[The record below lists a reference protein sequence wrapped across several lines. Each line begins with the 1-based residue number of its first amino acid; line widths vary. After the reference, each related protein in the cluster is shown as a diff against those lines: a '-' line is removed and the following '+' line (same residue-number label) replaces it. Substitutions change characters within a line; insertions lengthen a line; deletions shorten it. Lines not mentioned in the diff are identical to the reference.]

1 MGPPPRNGGLP
12 VPGHPQLPAVLH
24 VRLAPL
30 PHHAHARRKQVHD
43 ETWRKQVE
51 MWADLVL
58 AYCRASRVFVLDA
71 AVEAA
76 PFGNPAIARKAPGP
90 CTALTGD

>member
-1 MGPPPRNGGLP
+1 M
-12 VPGHPQLPAVLH
+12 
-24 VRLAPL
+24 
-30 PHHAHARRKQVHD
+30 HD

-76 PFGNPAIARKAPGP
+76 PFGNPTIARKAPGP
-90 CTALTGD
+90 RTALTGE